1 MTPSGEY
8 CCVTPCHRLSRR
20 LLTASVLL
28 LLTTSCFCLSRAA
41 RADRPNRPEKEKRHI
56 PDEQRLMSR
65 VFRSKSYDNSVR
77 PVYNATD
84 NVVVNF
90 SVTLIQVMDMV
101 SAQSH

>member
-1 MTPSGEY
+1 
-8 CCVTPCHRLSRR
+8 
-20 LLTASVLL
+20 
-28 LLTTSCFCLSRAA
+28 
-41 RADRPNRPEKEKRHI
+41 
-56 PDEQRLMSR
+56 MSR

-101 SAQSH
+101 SAPLHYMLC